1 MAFFIE
7 FDHFWSTG
15 VQRGGVIPLG
25 PRFLGTL
32 KIVVVCLFARG
43 KFFKSVYI
51 HDYCVRWSPWRVPF
65 DFFKFSKIPISG
77 GVAAFF
83 KNRGQFTKSSFC
95 CLLPVFVPIRAIKW
109 LFFIEFDLFGQSEC

>member
-1 MAFFIE
+1 MIIVL
-7 FDHFWSTG
+7 DGHH
-15 VQRGGVIPLG
+15 GGSLSI
-25 PRFLGTL
+25 FLNFQ
-32 KIVVVCLFARG
+32 KIQFR
-43 KFFKSVYI
+43 
-51 HDYCVRWSPWRVPF
+51 
-65 DFFKFSKIPISG
+65 G